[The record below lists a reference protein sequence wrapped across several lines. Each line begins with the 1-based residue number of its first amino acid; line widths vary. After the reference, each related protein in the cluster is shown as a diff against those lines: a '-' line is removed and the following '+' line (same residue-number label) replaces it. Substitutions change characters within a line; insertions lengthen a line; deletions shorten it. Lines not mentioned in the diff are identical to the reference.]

1 MIQQQS
7 NAAAAAFPCSAA
19 LLVLLTGCGGNDGLA
34 DVQGRVTDRGEPMP
48 GIVVMYVPDQ
58 GGGAPS
64 GGNTNANGEY
74 RLTYSNGRVGAMVG
88 PHTVMISIPEPTGK
102 ESKPTTK
109 AGYSTAVQV
118 VEGENQFDFDLSD
131 F

>member
-1 MIQQQS
+1 MAS
-7 NAAAAAFPCSAA
+7 LALCVAA
-19 LLVLLTGCGGNDGLA
+19 LVSLTGCGGNDGLA
-34 DVQGRVTDRGEPMP
+34 DVQGRVTDRGKPMP

-64 GGNTNANGEY
+64 GGNTNADGQY
-74 RLTYSNGRVGAMVG
+74 RLTYSNGKVGAMVG

-102 ESKPTTK
+102 ESKPSTK
-109 AGYSTAVQV
+109 AGYSTTVQV
-118 VEGENQFDFDLSD
+118 AEGENQFDFDLAD